1 MKTAYIGIGSN
12 LGDRHQNC
20 LRAIEMM
27 REIPGCEVPEISGW
41 YSTRPVGVEGQEW
54 YQNGV
59 ACLLTRIS
67 ARELLASLLSIEER
81 MGRVRRERV
90 RTGRWEPRV
99 VDLDILLFGGDV
111 IETEDLKVPHRL
123 MHLRRFVL
131 VPLAQLAPNLIH
143 PILGLTI
150 TELLM
155 RLPEDGQEVV
165 AIKE

>member
-67 ARELLASLLSIEER
+67 VRELLVSLLSIEER
-81 MGRVRRERV
+81 MGRVH
-90 RTGRWEPRV
+90 TGRWAPRV
-99 VDLDILLFGGDV
+99 IDLDILLFGGDV
-111 IETEDLKVPHRL
+111 IEREDLKVPHPL

-143 PILGLTI
+143 PSLGLTI
-150 TELLM
+150 TELLG

-165 AIKE
+165 AVED